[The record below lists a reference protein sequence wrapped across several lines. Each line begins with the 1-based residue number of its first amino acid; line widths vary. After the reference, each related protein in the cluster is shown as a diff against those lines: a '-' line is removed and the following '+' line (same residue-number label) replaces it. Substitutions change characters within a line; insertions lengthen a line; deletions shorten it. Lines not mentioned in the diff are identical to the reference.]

1 MAALILL
8 LPDKNINKV
17 DPSKLDSINIP
28 FQIYPDKT
36 TLTCKM
42 HKESGQVQLI
52 EIDSVN
58 QIFWRGDVRNVSF
71 EFLVEDLTQRL
82 RVSLNKQNS
91 NTKLFKIIESIPE
104 QNVKFVW
111 SPGNADYLNKTYL
124 VKVIAKAISNKTNT
138 PLIVKS
144 QFSLNIFFDD
154 EVPQFAL
161 QNDNQNNPFAMNPN
175 GMQNGQIPQL
185 QTTGNVD
192 MLQEEFVIKS
202 IAYMNWQNVI
212 KVNNLNLL
220 TGLMKEP
227 VIRVQTNNGG
237 NAKIKEI
244 KENMLVIGGAAP
256 ASGDMRVTV
265 TITSKFDKKESSTEF
280 IVKSNSIA
288 HPFYDRVMNPF
299 KTYRIIPNFPDKLS
313 YRVKTLLR
321 DNNKEILTQSMGN
334 SELYYTPNSA
344 DTGKTF
350 YIERY
355 LENELIGERYPINLK
370 AYPAPE
376 ILSVV
381 RDKKNENILI
391 VKTRSFGFAASRGKK
406 GFENNYVKT
415 IYVSERAEVKERY
428 GDAST
433 NDDKD
438 VFYQTFEV
446 KLNLS
451 NTLKIQAIDTRN
463 IVSAGVFYP

>member
-1 MAALILL
+1 MYFVLYLAALIML
-8 LPDKNINKV
+8 LPDKNINNI

-42 HKESGQVQLI
+42 HKESSKVKLI

-82 RVSLNKQNS
+82 KVSLNKQNS

-111 SPGNADYLNKTYL
+111 SPGNSDYLNKTYL

-154 EVPQFAL
+154 EIPQFDL
-161 QNDNQNNPFAMNPN
+161 QNNNPNNLFAMNQT
-175 GMQNGQIPQL
+175 GIQTGQSPQL

-192 MLQEEFVIKS
+192 MQQEEFVIKS

-212 KVNNLNLL
+212 KVSNLNLL
-220 TGLMKEP
+220 TGLSKDP
-227 VIRVQTNNGG
+227 IVRVQTNTGG
-237 NAKIKEI
+237 NAKVKEI
-244 KENMLVIGGAAP
+244 KENILVVGGNAP

-280 IVKSNSIA
+280 IVKSNSIGN
-288 HPFYDRVMNPF
+288 PFYDRVMNPF

-321 DNNKEILTQSMGN
+321 DNNKEILTQSIGN
-334 SELYYTPNSA
+334 SELFYSPNAS
-344 DTGKTF
+344 DTGKTL

-381 RDKKNENILI
+381 KDKKNENVLN
-391 VKTRSFGFAASRGKK
+391 KK
-406 GFENNYVKT
+406 LRICFKP
-415 IYVSERAEVKERY
+415 RQKR
-428 GDAST
+428 
-433 NDDKD
+433 
-438 VFYQTFEV
+438 F
-446 KLNLS
+446 
-451 NTLKIQAIDTRN
+451 
-463 IVSAGVFYP
+463 